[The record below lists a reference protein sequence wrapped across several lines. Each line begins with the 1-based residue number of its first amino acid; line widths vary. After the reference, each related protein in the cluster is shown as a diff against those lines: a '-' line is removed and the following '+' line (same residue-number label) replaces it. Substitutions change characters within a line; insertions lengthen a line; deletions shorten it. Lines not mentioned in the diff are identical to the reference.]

1 MTKGTEPKKIKKSS
15 PSKDREED
23 SEVIIGDNDDSAVK
37 ALKNGLFSLYGRVNL
52 SVIFYRSGG
61 KGTSAT
67 QGLVGQHHPK

>member
-1 MTKGTEPKKIKKSS
+1 VTKGTESKKIKKSS

-23 SEVIIGDNDDSAVK
+23 SEVLIGDNDDSAVK

-61 KGTSAT
+61 KGTSTT